1 MVIRWYI
8 KLKFKGEHKMKK
20 DIFYYGMNIHT
31 GKPIYYDR
39 RQSAYSNSLITGTS
53 GTGKSTFAI
62 KEIEQILQ
70 NTEDDVIILDMN
82 GDYEE
87 LVKKNNGT
95 IIDFL
100 SPNTHMDPLYTPNYI
115 NNNLEH
121 EVYTFDDI
129 IGLCCIAMDQELG
142 SIEIKSIYNILKKLY
157 KNFENPSFQNFY
169 EMLIAETDHNMR
181 NVGLHLKYY
190 VDMMPYLFEIQT
202 NKVLDDII
210 YNPKKRIIAYK
221 LYNTQSCNASFYIML
236 CLIDIW
242 QKITYKKNQ
251 QKRTWIY
258 FDNIYLILQNT
269 VLSDTFA
276 KIYKRG
282 RKWGCIST
290 CVIDDIEKLCSFQL
304 GRIILCNTSFL
315 ISFNQ
320 RAAGR
325 DIIQQLFNINDQV
338 MSCMQKGLGVGEGLQ
353 YIHDK
358 NDEIIV
364 FRQ

>member
-1 MVIRWYI
+1 
-8 KLKFKGEHKMKK
+8 
-20 DIFYYGMNIHT
+20 
-31 GKPIYYDR
+31 
-39 RQSAYSNSLITGTS
+39 
-53 GTGKSTFAI
+53 
-62 KEIEQILQ
+62 
-70 NTEDDVIILDMN
+70 
-82 GDYEE
+82 
-87 LVKKNNGT
+87 
-95 IIDFL
+95 
-100 SPNTHMDPLYTPNYI
+100 
-115 NNNLEH
+115 
-121 EVYTFDDI
+121 
-129 IGLCCIAMDQELG
+129 MDQELG

-221 LYNTQSCNASFYIML
+221 LYNTPSCNASFYIML

-258 FDNIYLILQNT
+258 FDNIYLILQNN

-290 CVIDDIEKLCSFQL
+290 CVIDDIEKLCNFQL

>member
-1 MVIRWYI
+1 
-8 KLKFKGEHKMKK
+8 
-20 DIFYYGMNIHT
+20 
-31 GKPIYYDR
+31 
-39 RQSAYSNSLITGTS
+39 
-53 GTGKSTFAI
+53 
-62 KEIEQILQ
+62 
-70 NTEDDVIILDMN
+70 
-82 GDYEE
+82 
-87 LVKKNNGT
+87 
-95 IIDFL
+95 
-100 SPNTHMDPLYTPNYI
+100 
-115 NNNLEH
+115 
-121 EVYTFDDI
+121 
-129 IGLCCIAMDQELG
+129 
-142 SIEIKSIYNILKKLY
+142 
-157 KNFENPSFQNFY
+157 
-169 EMLIAETDHNMR
+169 
-181 NVGLHLKYY
+181 
-190 VDMMPYLFEIQT
+190 
-202 NKVLDDII
+202 
-210 YNPKKRIIAYK
+210 
-221 LYNTQSCNASFYIML
+221 ML

-258 FDNIYLILQNT
+258 FDNIYLILQNN